1 MKDLDIEELRQ
12 LLTFY
17 KQKSSEL
24 EFTLLQSELKI
35 NKLSAF
41 KTQVEE
47 AQKVK
52 LEQSKPII
60 GEQPIKI
67 RSTELVS
74 ERIPDLNKSSKVEA
88 FNHPKTKEEQ
98 DKQSFLGIIKKNK
111 KTKNKK
117 S

>member
-35 NKLSAF
+35 NKLNAF

-74 ERIPDLNKSSKVEA
+74 EKKPEPNKNTKVEA
-88 FNHPKTKEEQ
+88 FNNPKTKEEE
-98 DKQSFLGIIKKNK
+98 DKKSFFSLGKKNK
-111 KTKNKK
+111 KSKTKGN
-117 S
+117 